1 MSETSTPVI
10 DAPVVWGS
18 DVIADTIRALGY
30 RYIALVPGSS
40 FRGLH
45 DSLVNHLGNHDPSM
59 IVCLHEEHAVS
70 IADGFSRVAQ
80 EPIAVALHANVGV
93 MHASMTIFNAWCDR
107 RPMLII
113 GATGPADARKR
124 RPWIDWIHTSK
135 DQGRTDPQFR
145 QMG

>member
-1 MSETSTPVI
+1 MF
-10 DAPVVWGS
+10 
-18 DVIADTIRALGY
+18 L
-30 RYIALVPGSS
+30 
-40 FRGLH
+40 
-45 DSLVNHLGNHDPSM
+45 
-59 IVCLHEEHAVS
+59 EEHAVS

-107 RPMLII
+107 RPMLTI

-124 RPWIDWIHTSK
+124 RPWIDWIHTSRTK
-135 DQGRTDPQFR
+135 DTNPQFR